1 MTVRPHVAYIGMPN
15 PWGRRYRVLTWP
27 GSGTEPELYVE
38 VFTASR
44 GRIWRH
50 IKRYGPRE
58 AERARVLAY
67 HAECRPENAP

>member
-1 MTVRPHVAYIGMPN
+1 MTVRAHADIIEMPN

-27 GSGTEPELYVE
+27 GSGCQPELFVE

-44 GRIWRH
+44 GQTWRH
-50 IKRYGPRE
+50 LKRHGRRAAERE
-58 AERARVLAY
+58 AVLGY